1 MAAALSTQVVLL
13 IKEIFLPQSMQHLSS
28 DGGGHTLTTP
38 VKSQQT
44 DSEVFIFICM
54 YIVQLQGDLFY
65 WYPPKVLSA
74 S

>member
-44 DSEVFIFICM
+44 DSEVFNFICM
-54 YIVQLQGDLFY
+54 YSYRVFVLLV
-65 WYPPKVLSA
+65 PPKKF
-74 S
+74 